1 MVDRTVYMLE
11 TVEAKDAKAGVFGN
25 ARVPTG
31 DRPQTFDRNT
41 SGM

>member
-25 ARVPTG
+25 VGVPTG
-31 DRPQTFDRNT
+31 ERPQTFDGNT